1 MNIKKLF
8 SRSNDT
14 PAQRAA
20 RQLVAQADR
29 HRDAKSW
36 ADAARDYGAAL
47 EHDAGM
53 AHIWVQRGH
62 ALKEM
67 GQREDAES
75 AYLKALALQPEVADT
90 HLQLGHLTKI
100 MGRPQD
106 AARYYLRCLELDPA
120 HPDAL
125 RELQAVTASGE
136 ARLPPEQLKA
146 ALRRVPG
153 GGELEQPVDDVADR
167 GAFEAASKTAFE
179 TPSGSAGTV
188 PPSVAVLQ
196 KQLGDLIATLKQQ
209 HDDRQSSVQSGLQL
223 TVEPDSLQ
231 SLHTAFAVLQEMESR
246 ATVAA
251 AASATVHGESAK
263 WGTDTPCLVFD
274 VSDLIQ
280 YFRNARLP
288 TGIQRVQLETITSLL
303 SDDMTRHQV
312 RLCCFIERRDYWLEV
327 PALTFMRICRLSLA
341 DGDAKAPQW
350 TGAVSQLDIL
360 LNTSDAFVFPQ
371 GAYLINL
378 GTSWWLQNYFLYV
391 RLAKQRYGIRYV
403 PFVHDLIPVMT
414 PEHCIKELTQDFIT
428 WILGA
433 FQHADFFLANS
444 EATKRDLLE
453 VARTLGHTV
462 HDDAVTVIP
471 LNADVRKP
479 VKRIL
484 GPEALATRGL
494 ERTPFVLFV
503 STIESRKNHIGALNA
518 WLRLIREHGARDVPM
533 LVCVGNRGW
542 LNDAV
547 FAKLDGSAVLRQR
560 VMMLSGI
567 SDEELSLL
575 YRHSM
580 FTLYPSHYEGW
591 GLPVTESLCYGKV
604 PLVSDASSLPESGG
618 EFAEYF
624 ENGSD
629 AKLYA
634 ALERLMFDEAY
645 RRGKEKI
652 IAERFKPRA
661 WHEVGLQIE
670 QSVTRWES
678 VLRIADLRDGAP
690 GTSSTASRTLMQ
702 AELGRYYPI
711 VRNYET
717 QVWRGMAAGEM
728 FRISEGWWWPD
739 AWGCWT
745 KAQGGSLAF
754 SITTPA
760 QVTQT
765 APTARPRE
773 LRGYFGLLGLPN
785 VATQF
790 YFEVDGGTPVEGR
803 LEAGQTK
810 WLALDFTAP
819 AGDELVRISLRS
831 DGSTDLAVLTD
842 RLDQRVVGIGFIGF
856 FVCDVSDLRRR
867 VEFVEA
873 YTLGNLAELAR
884 VGKEERRLPRAA
896 ESLELVLQ
904 DSAPGPEAESARPP
918 HMRAMPAI
926 RHGASIR

>member
-1 MNIKKLF
+1 MNLRKLF
-8 SRSNDT
+8 SRSSDA

-29 HRDAKSW
+29 HRDAKNW
-36 ADAARDYGAAL
+36 TEAARDYGAAL
-47 EHDAGM
+47 EHDADM

-67 GQREDAES
+67 GQREDAER
-75 AYLKALALQPEVADT
+75 AYLKALSLLPDAADT

-100 MGRPQD
+100 MGRMQD
-106 AARYYLRCLELDPA
+106 SAGYYLHCLELDPA

-125 RELQAVTASGE
+125 RELQTVTASGE
-136 ARLPPEQLKA
+136 ARLPPAQLQA
-146 ALRRVPG
+146 ALTRVPG
-153 GGELEQPVDDVADR
+153 AVGVEQRADEVINEAEPQGVA
-167 GAFEAASKTAFE
+167 A
-179 TPSGSAGTV
+179 
-188 PPSVAVLQ
+188 LQ
-196 KQLGDLIATLKQQ
+196 KQLGELIATLKQQ
-209 HDDRQSSVQSGLQL
+209 HDDRQSPAQSGLQL

-231 SLHTAFAVLQEMESR
+231 SLHSAFVVLQEMESR
-246 ATVAA
+246 ATAA
-251 AASATVHGESAK
+251 AAAHAPVHGESAN
-263 WGTDTPCLVFD
+263 WGAATPCLVFD

-303 SDDMTRHQV
+303 ADDLTRHQV

-327 PALTFMRICRLSLA
+327 PALTFVRICRLSLA

-350 TGAVSQLDIL
+350 TGAISQLDIL
-360 LNTSDAFVFPQ
+360 LNTSDPFVFPQ

-453 VARTLGHTV
+453 VARTLGHRV
-462 HDDAVTVIP
+462 HEEAVTVVP

-479 VKRIL
+479 VKRLL

-518 WLRLIREHGARDVPM
+518 WLRLVREHDVREVPM

-547 FAKLDGSAVLRQR
+547 FAKLDASAALRQR

-575 YRHSM
+575 YRHCL

-624 ENGSD
+624 ESGSD

-634 ALERLMFDEAY
+634 ALERLMFDEPY
-645 RRGKEKI
+645 RRGKERI

-670 QSVTRWES
+670 QSVARWES
-678 VLRIADLRDGAP
+678 VSRIAELRDGVP
-690 GTSSTASRTLMQ
+690 GTASSASRTLMQ

-717 QVWRGMAAGEM
+717 QVWRGMVAGEM

-754 SITTPA
+754 GM
-760 QVTQT
+760 
-765 APTARPRE
+765 APTAQATRPRE
-773 LRGYFGLLGLPN
+773 LRGYFGLLGLPD
-785 VATQF
+785 VATPF
-790 YFEVDGGTPVEGR
+790 YFEVDGGIPVEGV
-803 LEAGQTK
+803 LEAGETK
-810 WLALDFTAP
+810 WLTLDFAAP
-819 AGDELVRISLRS
+819 SEAAEPVRISLRS
-831 DGSTDLAVLTD
+831 DRSSDLGLLTG

-856 FVCDVSDLRRR
+856 FVCDLLDLSCR

-884 VGKEERRLPRAA
+884 AGRGQKLRPRIAEALLTPAPGHIESAPEASHASLQPLRAA
-896 ESLELVLQ
+896 
-904 DSAPGPEAESARPP
+904 
-918 HMRAMPAI
+918 PAV
-926 RHGASIR
+926 RHGVSVR